1 MASKPSEL
9 SRINAAELI
18 EQQRQYIAAPVYG
31 NMLGRE
37 IRKLINDYVLIAA
50 TMAVAVDALIVKHT
64 ERGPQ

>member
-1 MASKPSEL
+1 MLNELSEL

-31 NMLGRE
+31 NMSGRE
-37 IRKLINDYVLIAA
+37 IRKLVNDYVLIAA
-50 TMAVAVDALIVKHT
+50 TMAVAVDTLIVKHT